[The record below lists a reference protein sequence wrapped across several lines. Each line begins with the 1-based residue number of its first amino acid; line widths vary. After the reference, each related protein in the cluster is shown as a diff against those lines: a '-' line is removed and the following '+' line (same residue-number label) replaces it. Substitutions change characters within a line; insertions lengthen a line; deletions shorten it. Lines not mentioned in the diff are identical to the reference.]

1 MSTHPIGLAIVQAGV
16 SSPGDPLVVRQVAG
30 SLGLVEEKAL
40 PQSGGV
46 VVPGGNNRS
55 KKQHH
60 HAQHHRRS
68 RHCPDQLSGRKR
80 QCRWVLEEWEVVP
93 IQERGDWVGEDEVGG
108 GIYGQRG
115 RWCVKPTPCH

>member
-1 MSTHPIGLAIVQAGV
+1 MFTHPIGLAIVQAGV

-30 SLGLVEEKAL
+30 SLSLVEEKAL

-68 RHCPDQLSGRKR
+68 RHCPNQLSGRKR
-80 QCRWVLEEWEVVP
+80 QCRWVEEDEGEEPVQERETGLRKTKGKMRWEVVFMGNV
-93 IQERGDWVGEDEVGG
+93 EGG
-108 GIYGQRG
+108 
-115 RWCVKPTPCH
+115 V